1 MKHGQG
7 LSLQSSHPETVVLQ
21 GGLQDLVTIYNEH
34 VHLGLRRK
42 VA

>member
-7 LSLQSSHPETVVLQ
+7 LSLQSSYPETVVLP
-21 GGLQDLVTIYNEH
+21 GGLQDLVTIYNEP